1 MFDFK
6 GYMEVA
12 NKLGITCAFCL
23 FLFSVLF
30 IGYKNFVNDMRS
42 TNAYFVEREERLN
55 GHLNKLLDSMDGLN
69 NTIDG
74 FYLRLGAVS
83 NSIE

>member
-23 FLFSVLF
+23 FLFSILF
-30 IGYKNFVNDMRS
+30 IGYNNFVNDMRS
-42 TNAYFVEREERLN
+42 NNAYFAEREEKLN
-55 GHLNKLLDSMDGLN
+55 GHLNELLSSMDSLN
-69 NTIDG
+69 HTIDG

-83 NSIE
+83 NSIK